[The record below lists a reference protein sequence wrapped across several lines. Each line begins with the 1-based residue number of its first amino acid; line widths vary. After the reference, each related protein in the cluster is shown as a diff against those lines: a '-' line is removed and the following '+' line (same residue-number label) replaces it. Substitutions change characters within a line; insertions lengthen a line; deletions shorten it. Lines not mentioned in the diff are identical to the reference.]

1 MGGAGGT
8 PPIFWRKSPRDEVVW
23 RKRLV
28 QVQRRVWKQERDSL
42 LSSPHAPRGHRVLSH
57 IHYFFSLPPP
67 PTGYVRIRLKSGAI
81 IGVEDCKCRVG
92 AGSTRFHRKSQMSYI
107 QDKGPITIRTH
118 CTTRRHK
125 LTRELASLRGSRVEF
140 QEMGDRFAI
149 LFEFFMNF
157 PRVRYVVRWIS
168 RSGETNKK
176 KLAERAAG
184 ICSQEPIS
192 NRLLM

>member
-1 MGGAGGT
+1 MEEESRAST
-8 PPIFWRKSPRDEVVW
+8 KARLKTRKGFPSFFPARSA
-23 RKRLV
+23 RPSR
-28 QVQRRVWKQERDSL
+28 S
-42 LSSPHAPRGHRVLSH
+42 LSH
-57 IHYFFSLPPP
+57 PLFFFPSPS

-92 AGSTRFHRKSQMSYI
+92 AGSTRFHRKSQMSYFR
-107 QDKGPITIRTH
+107 DKGPITIRTN

-157 PRVRYVVRWIS
+157 PRVRFVVR
-168 RSGETNKK
+168 
-176 KLAERAAG
+176 
-184 ICSQEPIS
+184 
-192 NRLLM
+192 